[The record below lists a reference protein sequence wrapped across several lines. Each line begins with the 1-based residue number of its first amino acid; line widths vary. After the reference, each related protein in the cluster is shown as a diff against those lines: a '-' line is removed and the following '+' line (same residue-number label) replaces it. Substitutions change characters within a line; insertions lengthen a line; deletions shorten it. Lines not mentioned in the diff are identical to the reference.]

1 MISLEMLGYYSDEP
15 HTQRYPPLFGFFYPD
30 RANFIGFVS
39 NFGSRSQL
47 KELVATFR
55 ACSDFPAESLAT
67 FEFVPGV
74 GWSDHRSFWR
84 EGYPAVMVTDTA
96 FYRYSHYHSPNGYA
110 REAQLPR
117 HGTGGD
123 GAAGSAWGLRAAVDR
138 RRTRRMPHEVRE
150 IPLL

>member
-30 RANFIGFVS
+30 RANFVGFVS
-39 NFGSRSQL
+39 NFDSRSQL

-96 FYRYSHYHSPNGYA
+96 FYRYSHYHSQTDTPEKLNYPAMA
-110 REAQLPR
+110 RVVTGLQAALGLLARQAPAR
-117 HGTGGD
+117 TGMSTIGGD
-123 GAAGSAWGLRAAVDR
+123 NE
-138 RRTRRMPHEVRE
+138 TE
-150 IPLL
+150 